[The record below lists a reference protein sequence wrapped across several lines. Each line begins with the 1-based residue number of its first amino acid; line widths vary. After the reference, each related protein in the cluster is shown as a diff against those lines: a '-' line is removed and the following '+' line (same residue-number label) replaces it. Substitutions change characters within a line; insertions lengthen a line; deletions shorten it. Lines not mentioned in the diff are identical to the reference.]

1 MLASEENA
9 ISQASLLCPVL
20 PTCAMCDR
28 LGYHGVTDTEH
39 TTLGLPLASG
49 GGAGGV
55 GERSWLPLLHLWQ
68 CIVVDPTA
76 G

>member
-1 MLASEENA
+1 
-9 ISQASLLCPVL
+9 
-20 PTCAMCDR
+20 MCDR